1 MALATAAA
9 DALVFS
15 RPPVRNGLTVVA
27 KFQGRASPRSRLDD
41 SCDGKE
47 PLKEPFPPPSGAHT
61 NALRSNCSCLQAFL
75 RRKGEK
81 KNETSSPD
89 PEGVRRKQ
97 RRRLLASVPLPLFFE
112 KKNLGDRKPPPPPPP
127 PPHGS
132 DRPSSA
138 GLPFSPYPFLSC
150 DIKGTKVG
158 KMKR

>member
-1 MALATAAA
+1 MALATAAAAA

-47 PLKEPFPPPSGAHT
+47 PLKEPFPSPSGART

-81 KNETSSPD
+81 KTRHHRPTLKESVASNDDDCLLLSPSPFFSRKKTSETAS
-89 PEGVRRKQ
+89 
-97 RRRLLASVPLPLFFE
+97 RRRRHTGAIDRRRRAFHFLPT
-112 KKNLGDRKPPPPPPP
+112 
-127 PPHGS
+127 
-132 DRPSSA
+132 PSCHA
-138 GLPFSPYPFLSC
+138 
-150 DIKGTKVG
+150 T
-158 KMKR
+158 